1 MATRKNKKKDN
12 INVAVRYAVSVPE
25 KDLMTIIKGNGAMA
39 LRLLCATVKDINKSG
54 KIPQGFFDDLNKF
67 AEVLESIA
75 NIVSDVH
82 GTWGEALKPYADENR
97 LPSDELK
104 KLDPIKKPKKTAL
117 SFAEKVVV
125 GRLRRKGFTIKD
137 IGKEIHRA
145 EKVVADYV
153 HLIDKRAKKRK

>member
-1 MATRKNKKKDN
+1 M
-12 INVAVRYAVSVPE
+12 
-25 KDLMTIIKGNGAMA
+25 
-39 LRLLCATVKDINKSG
+39 
-54 KIPQGFFDDLNKF
+54 
-67 AEVLESIA
+67 
-75 NIVSDVH
+75 
-82 GTWGEALKPYADENR
+82 KPYADENR

-104 KLDPIKKPKKTAL
+104 ELEPIKKPKKNAL